1 MTKQL
6 SYVKFHMLYTYCALL
21 RGSGALIWDSGLELA
36 TEYTRGC
43 AILGRAQE
51 NKHHRCAD
59 FIHIG
64 YVAIDKTTQILL
76 NFLCN
81 RRLAKS

>member
-1 MTKQL
+1 MAKL
-6 SYVKFHMLYTYCALL
+6 DILKFGMLYTFCALV
-21 RGSGALIWDSGLELA
+21 RDTGALIWDSGVELA

-43 AILGRAQE
+43 AILKRAQE

-64 YVAIDKTTQILL
+64 YVAIDQTTQILL

-81 RRLAKS
+81 R